1 MRNDPETRLSDHPAA
16 IPLRH
21 GAGLEHARR
30 ASRVLRWLTPGAP
43 EPSASH
49 WQALG
54 TALNEGDPVADA
66 LARWMSEQGMGAAM
80 PLFERALTEGIA
92 AVPNAP
98 AALRAFFAAVD
109 ARPAWIDDTLMAEG
123 ARTCHRAG
131 LAGLFALR
139 DLSLMGGYQASAI
152 NQTLLRTGDLTRGT
166 QRRLAETT
174 LWWLDCTAVGGM
186 ARHRAGFQ
194 GTLRVRVIHALV
206 RRRLLATPDW
216 SVANLG
222 LPINQVDMQA
232 TYLAFSVLFLL
243 GQRALGVPVDAS
255 DAQAVMHLWRA
266 IGWAMGVDEC
276 WLSHSEGEGR
286 VALYQ
291 NLLSQAPPDASSA
304 LMGRALMDEPLHRPY
319 ARFAPLRRRFEHA
332 RHLSLDRYFL
342 GRAGMKTLG
351 LPDKVLPWYP
361 LISAPCNAAWHLSQ
375 RLAPSG
381 RERLA
386 RRGRA
391 AQLAYLKDLFGAE
404 SPRLRHLDAAP
415 RAG

>member
-1 MRNDPETRLSDHPAA
+1 MRNRSSIESADSPAA
-16 IPLRH
+16 IPQRH
-21 GAGLEHARR
+21 GAGLAHARR
-30 ASRVLRWLTPGAP
+30 SARTLRWLTRGNP
-43 EPSASH
+43 EPSSAQ

-54 TALNEGDPVADA
+54 HALHHGDPLADA
-66 LARWMSEQGMGAAM
+66 LACWMAEQGMSTAM
-80 PLFERALTEGIA
+80 PLFERALTQGIT
-92 AVPNAP
+92 AVTGAP
-98 AALRAFFAAVD
+98 PALRDFFAAVD
-109 ARPAWIDDTLMAEG
+109 ARPAWIDEAAMADG
-123 ARTCHRAG
+123 AQACHRAG

-174 LWWLDCTAVGGM
+174 LWWLDCTAIGGM
-186 ARHRAGFQ
+186 ARHGAGFQ

-206 RRRLLATPDW
+206 RRRLLATPEW
-216 SVANLG
+216 SVAALG

-243 GQRALGVPVDAS
+243 GQRALGVPVGSADAH
-255 DAQAVMHLWRA
+255 AVMHLWRA
-266 IGWAMGVDEC
+266 IGWAMGVDER
-276 WLSHSEGEGR
+276 WLSHSEAEGR

-319 ARFAPLRRRFEHA
+319 ARFARLRRRFEQA
-332 RHLSLDRYFL
+332 RHLSLERYFL
-342 GRAGMKTLG
+342 GRAGMQALG
-351 LPDKVLPWYP
+351 LPDMVLPWYP
-361 LISAPCNAAWHLSQ
+361 LISAPGNAAWHLSQ
-375 RLAPSG
+375 RLAPGG

-391 AQLAYLKDLFGAE
+391 AQLAYLKNLFGTD
-404 SPRLRHLDAAP
+404 SPRLRHIDAAP
-415 RAG
+415 LPE